1 MKKIGFLVRVIACMV
16 LLIGLTACAGKTSET
31 GNESTTQIMDTFV
44 DSYNL
49 DGITM
54 IPFCTSGS
62 SGIGKSGKNLEKNAG
77 SGNWLDGARFKGNVS
92 EADLQKW
99 IDSLR

>member
-16 LLIGLTACAGKTSET
+16 LLTGLTACAGKTSET
-31 GNESTTQIMDTFV
+31 GNESTTQTIDNSAENTKIPTV
-44 DSYNL
+44 DVTES
-49 DGITM
+49 DKTESDKIE
-54 IPFCTSGS
+54 P
-62 SGIGKSGKNLEKNAG
+62 GKTETGAG